1 MSRQQR
7 VLCVC
12 QGGNCRSVHLA
23 YLLKYRYGVD
33 ALAVGFEKNSQ
44 ETLNLLCQWADAII
58 VVEGKYRDNIAD
70 EWFEKVHVMDVGEDQ
85 WFAPNNELLKLF
97 DEKIRTRI
105 RSVNGVMANPT
116 DTHTLLEMHG

>member
-1 MSRQQR
+1 MQRPQR

-23 YLLKYRYGVD
+23 YLLKYRYNVD

-70 EWFEKVHVMDVGEDQ
+70 EWYEKVHVMDVGEDQ
-85 WFAPNNELLKLF
+85 WFAPNGELLKLF

-105 RSVNGVMANPT
+105 RSVNGVIACPNEVAGM
-116 DTHTLLEMHG
+116 LQG